1 MNLSLPIRALVRASM
16 STWVAAYRQR
26 LQLCDETKAVAECGV
41 ERGYESIEVDVH
53 VGRGSIDPLRLLR
66 PENHHR
72 LCVGPISNDTC
83 SLFCAWLL
91 DWCSTNP

>member
-53 VGRGSIDPLRLLR
+53 VGRG
-66 PENHHR
+66 
-72 LCVGPISNDTC
+72 
-83 SLFCAWLL
+83 
-91 DWCSTNP
+91 